1 MVAALLRGSG
11 HWSEVRGRLTIPVLA
26 LALLANACDRG
37 PSLTEYAAEL
47 ESVVAEHNTGMD
59 ANDAYVQ
66 SETETLERIQT
77 YANRRMELRES
88 FLAAMEAL
96 EPPREAHDLHN
107 AALETIRTL
116 VESERV
122 LFARAAAATDVA
134 DVGGIWASPEGQA
147 ARAADAQTIAIC
159 QAAEAAINSTEER
172 QALVGMP
179 WVPTELQEV
188 VTVAFGCT
196 AADR

>member
-1 MVAALLRGSG
+1 MAR
-11 HWSEVRGRLTIPVLA
+11 RLT
-26 LALLANACDRG
+26 LLAAGLFLLGACSSG
-37 PSLTEYAAEL
+37 PSLTEYAEDIEA
-47 ESVVAEHNTGMD
+47 VVTAHNTDMD
-59 ANDAYVQ
+59 ANDVYLDG
-66 SETETLERIQT
+66 ETQTLERIKT
-77 YANRRMELRES
+77 YATRRMELRES
-88 FLAAMEAL
+88 FLEGLEAL
-96 EPPREAHDLHN
+96 DPPDEAEDLHN
-107 AALETIRTL
+107 AAVETIRSL

-122 LFARAAAATDVA
+122 LFEQATGATDIA
-134 DVGGIWASPEGQA
+134 AVGDIWASPEGQA
-147 ARAADAQTIAIC
+147 ARAADAQAIAIC